1 MPLLIG
7 IVLALISL
15 VVLVWPFLNRQN
27 ATHDDDDP
35 VVEFRRRR
43 EAVYE
48 EARVLHNDHLLGDVP
63 LLEYEPRFQ
72 AHRVQAAELLRD
84 EERLQELDGRLE
96 EDILQL
102 RQKAGTGK

>member
-1 MPLLIG
+1 MPLLAG
-7 IVLALISL
+7 IVLAWASVL
-15 VVLVWPFLNRQN
+15 VLVWPFLRREK
-27 ATHDDDDP
+27 AVHDDDDP
-35 VVEFRRRR
+35 VVEIRRRR

-48 EARVLHNDHLLGDVP
+48 EARILHNDHFLGDVP
-63 LLEYEPRFQ
+63 LVEYEPRFQ

-96 EDILQL
+96 EDILKL